1 MRSLG
6 TRMASFEILGTKHR
20 TRVSGCHHWVLEII
34 EVKLT
39 GVNRNFL
46 ATALTMSAQRD
57 SRSEIAMNYTNKSC
71 VRACAR
77 RCSFSPLP
85 LRPTFEFLEI
95 YKDLWFLLAET
106 SIATIAF
113 IHVPFLCFLPPS
125 VCVCVW
131 SLLKKPCL
139 WNLLEWKHHLGNL
152 WLQILV
158 FNCRNE

>member
-1 MRSLG
+1 
-6 TRMASFEILGTKHR
+6 MASFEILGTKQR

-39 GVNRNFL
+39 GVNRTFL

-77 RCSFSPLP
+77 RCSFSPLL

-125 VCVCVW
+125 VCVYVK
-131 SLLKKPCL
+131 SSEETMFMEFIGMETSFRQLMTPNPCFQ
-139 WNLLEWKHHLGNL
+139 
-152 WLQILV
+152 LQ
-158 FNCRNE
+158 E